1 MKDAGSVRWK
11 GAVIRAQAAPRK
23 RNRQP
28 RQRAIARQ
36 IGHFAAYCL
45 HPPMAATKQMAMNQA
60 MPPSPPLS
68 ADGAKAALKTLLE
81 VLDLEA
87 IETNV
92 FRGIS
97 PKDRWQRVY
106 GGQVL
111 GQALVAAQRTVE
123 GRTCHSLHAYFLRP
137 GDPKTPIL
145 YEVDRS
151 RDGGSFTARRVVA
164 IQNGKTIFTMAA
176 SFQTHET
183 GLEHQF
189 EMPDV
194 PNPDSLP
201 SEKQL
206 RIELASDL
214 PEEVHAWIMR
224 DRPIEIRAVDPRN
237 RFVRGPHA
245 PNQTVWFRAVGRLPD
260 DVALH
265 QCVLAYAS
273 DMTLLDT
280 SLLPHGY
287 SVFSKEM
294 QLASLDHAMWFHRP
308 FRADEWM
315 LYVQDSPSASGA
327 RGFNRG
333 SVFARDG
340 ALIASVTQEGLIR
353 VRPR

>member
-1 MKDAGSVRWK
+1 
-11 GAVIRAQAAPRK
+11 
-23 RNRQP
+23 
-28 RQRAIARQ
+28 
-36 IGHFAAYCL
+36 
-45 HPPMAATKQMAMNQA
+45 MNETA
-60 MPPSPPLS
+60 PPSPPLS
-68 ADGAKAALKTLLE
+68 AEGAKLALRTLLE
-81 VLDLEA
+81 ILDLEA

-92 FRGIS
+92 FRGVS
-97 PKDRWQRVY
+97 PRDRWQRVY

-123 GRTCHSLHAYFLRP
+123 SRICHSLHAYFLRP
-137 GDPKTPIL
+137 GNPKAPIL
-145 YEVDRS
+145 YEVDRN

-164 IQNGKTIFTMAA
+164 IQNGQVIFTMAA
-176 SFQTHET
+176 SFQLPQQ
-183 GLEHQF
+183 GLEHQI
-189 EMPDV
+189 EMPEA
-194 PNPDSLP
+194 PDPESLP
-201 SEKQL
+201 SERQL
-206 RIELASDL
+206 SLELASGLHDDIR
-214 PEEVHAWIMR
+214 AWIMR

-237 RFVRGPHA
+237 RFVRGPHP
-245 PNQTVWFRAVGRLPD
+245 PNQMVWFRAVGALPRD
-260 DVALH
+260 AALN

-340 ALIASVTQEGLIR
+340 ALIASVAQEGLIR
-353 VRPR
+353 ERTR